1 MVDHAHW
8 TALNRHS
15 NCPNLSLEF
24 VIFMIDV
31 MVKLSFFTIFLNF
44 IDSNH
49 LRFVR
54 YFGLGPLKS
63 HKFFTSKGPFV
74 GSDWSRKTQ
83 VFHFSP
89 SSEVDQKVER
99 ISNPADSWP
108 AWKSGCGKWDPS
120 FFEGVSNLWPLGGG
134 FNFLLKDFH
143 PDLWGNDLRFVKGDF
158 LRMLPR

>member
-1 MVDHAHW
+1 MVQCS
-8 TALNRHS
+8 LNRIE
-15 NCPNLSLEF
+15 PPFKLPEF
-24 VIFMIDV
+24 ELGICDLHDWCDGKTLLFHH
-31 MVKLSFFTIFLNF
+31 FFKFHRFKSPSICALFWSGTIEESQ
-44 IDSNH
+44 IIP
-49 LRFVR
+49 RR
-54 YFGLGPLKS
+54 
-63 HKFFTSKGPFV
+63 GPFV

-143 PDLWGNDLRFVKGDF
+143 PDLWGNDLRFVKGEF